1 MNSKTALV
9 IGGTSAVE
17 PPLQLGCHERR
28 GTPRARISFGL
39 DIMVRVQT
47 HGRLSLWCREPTKN
61 SRRSIL
67 RANDA
72 NFGALQICEELH
84 NVFCTALHFG
94 CPRGVG
100 TYRLNGNQ
108 RFQISKDAG
117 NLSLDLITKRHG
129 AESSPAMPLGCGR
142 AAR

>member
-1 MNSKTALV
+1 MNGKAALV

-28 GTPRARISFGL
+28 GTPRCRISFGL

-47 HGRLSLWCREPTKN
+47 HGRLALW
-61 SRRSIL
+61 RRKPAKDGRRAIPC
-67 RANDA
+67 ANDA
-72 NFGALQICEELH
+72 NVRALQICEELH
-84 NVFCTALHFG
+84 NVLCTALHFG

-100 TYRLNGNQ
+100 TDRLNGNQ